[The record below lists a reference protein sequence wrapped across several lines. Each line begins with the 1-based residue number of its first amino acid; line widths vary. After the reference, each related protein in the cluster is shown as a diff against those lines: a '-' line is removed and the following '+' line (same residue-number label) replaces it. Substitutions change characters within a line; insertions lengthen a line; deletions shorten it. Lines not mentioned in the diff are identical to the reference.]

1 MNLPEEA
8 VERFDDCLQA
18 AEEAREVEP
27 TAMTLAT
34 LAERGGVSDRMV
46 LLKDWNAE
54 GFVFYT
60 NTLSIK
66 GRQLART
73 PRAALVFFWKQ
84 TERQVRIEGPVSTVS
99 EQEADEYFSTR
110 ARGSQLG
117 AWASDQSQPLSS
129 RSRLMKK
136 VAELELRH
144 VGRNIPR
151 PPHWSGYRVAPEM
164 IEFWYGRSSRLH
176 DRFRFTVQD
185 GQWLRQRLYP

>member
-1 MNLPEEA
+1 MILPEEA
-8 VERFDDCLQA
+8 VERFDDCLKA
-18 AEEAREVEP
+18 AEKAQEIEP

-34 LAERGGVSDRMV
+34 LDEQGGVSARMV
-46 LLKDWNAE
+46 LLKGWNAE

-66 GRQLART
+66 GRQLARAPT
-73 PRAALVFFWKQ
+73 AALVFFWKQ
-84 TERQVRIEGPVSTVS
+84 TECQVRIEGPVSPVS

-129 RSRLMKK
+129 RSTLMKK
-136 VAELELRH
+136 VVELEMRH
-144 VGRNIPR
+144 VGRSIPR
-151 PPHWSGYRVAPEM
+151 PPHWSGYRVEPEM

-176 DRFRFTVQD
+176 DRFRFTFQD